1 VLSREGLRHPQSTYW
16 PKVHGLRRGYLKEEL
31 DYILKCVAAG
41 RKPAVITP
49 EESRAVVHAVL
60 TAEQSARENRVIEF

>member
-1 VLSREGLRHPQSTYW
+1 MALQHPQSTYW

-31 DYILKCVAAG
+31 DYFLKCVAAG
-41 RKPAVITP
+41 EKPTVITP

-60 TAEQSARENRVIEF
+60 MAEQSARENRMIEF